1 MRDLAGRREVERRYP
16 EERLPDGER
25 IVWISAEAA
34 LSQDRSRGFE
44 RLSQTVVSET
54 VTRDGPATGPVAS
67 RTRVENQRLRK
78 PNVGRF

>member
-1 MRDLAGRREVERRYP
+1 MRDLAGRREVECRYP

-54 VTRDGPATGPVAS
+54 VS
-67 RTRVENQRLRK
+67 REGAACDLQR
-78 PNVGRF
+78 

>member
-44 RLSQTVVSET
+44 RLSQTVACAT
-54 VTRDGPATGPVAS
+54 PRRDHGSNAGRAFA
-67 RTRVENQRLRK
+67 TRVENQRLR
-78 PNVGRF
+78 NGGVQRF

>member
-44 RLSQTVVSET
+44 RLSQTVVCET
-54 VTRDGPATGPVAS
+54 PPLPRRSDTALAF
-67 RTRVENQRLRK
+67 RTS
-78 PNVGRF
+78 

>member
-44 RLSQTVVSET
+44 RLSQTVVCET
-54 VTRDGPATGPVAS
+54 VCSNGLTTPPAAFT
-67 RTRVENQRLRK
+67 TRVRNQRLVRIS
-78 PNVGRF
+78 VRRF